1 MTSSAHSTSA
11 YIKVFYVLLVLTIVE
26 VAIVYLGLPKLLLA
40 ALLVIAAV
48 WKASLVAMHFMHLK
62 FEKRNLALVA
72 LISHTQPAPGCQYS
86 TSQCSYSGPHQVG
99 RWASVRA
106 GMPRARRRAAPSWA
120 RLVHE
125 PPHFSALRASR
136 P

>member
-1 MTSSAHSTSA
+1 MTSTAHSTSA

-62 FEKRNLALVA
+62 FEKRTLALVA
-72 LISHTQPAPGCQYS
+72 LTPFVLCVFLILMLMPDIF
-86 TSQCSYSGPHQVG
+86 PH
-99 RWASVRA
+99 
-106 GMPRARRRAAPSWA
+106 
-120 RLVHE
+120 
-125 PPHFSALRASR
+125 
-136 P
+136 

>member
-26 VAIVYLGLPKLLLA
+26 VAIVYLGLPKLVLA

-62 FEKRNLALVA
+62 FEKRTLAVVA
-72 LISHTQPAPGCQYS
+72 LTPFVLCVFLILMLMPDIF
-86 TSQCSYSGPHQVG
+86 PH
-99 RWASVRA
+99 
-106 GMPRARRRAAPSWA
+106 
-120 RLVHE
+120 
-125 PPHFSALRASR
+125 
-136 P
+136 